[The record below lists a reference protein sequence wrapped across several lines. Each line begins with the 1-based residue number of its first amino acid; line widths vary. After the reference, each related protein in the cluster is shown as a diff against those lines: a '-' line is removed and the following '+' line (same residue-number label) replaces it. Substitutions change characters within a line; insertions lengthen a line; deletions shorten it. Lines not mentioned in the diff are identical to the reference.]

1 MKISVTKKELNS
13 ASKGIKSENITVAKV
28 IKNERKTLRGAIAY
42 LSISESDEAAAFRAF
57 LALKKNA
64 GKKERDLAANYV
76 IKHYIYAA
84 RVLYVTTAGDACY
97 ISGEKLIATNSKGKE
112 VGDYLDVIRDIK
124 TKVEVIE
131 KQRRATAEK
140 IWKLRGICICKDT
153 YNKDNKVI
161 DTLLKECK
169 KAPEKSWSP
178 SIIRDIRLNADI

>member
-28 IKNERKTLRGAIAY
+28 IKNERKSLRGAIAY
-42 LSISESDEAAAFRAF
+42 LSVSESEEAASFRTF

-64 GKKERDLAANYV
+64 GKRDRDLVANYV
-76 IKHYIYAA
+76 MKHYIYAA
-84 RVLYVTTAGDACY
+84 RTLYVATVGDACY

-124 TKVEVIE
+124 TKAEVID
-131 KQRRATAEK
+131 KQRQATAEK
-140 IWKLRGICICKDT
+140 IWKLRDLCICKGT

-161 DTLLKECK
+161 DTLLKECR
-169 KAPEKSWSP
+169 KAPEKSWMP
-178 SIIRDIRLNADI
+178 SIIRDIRMNADI